1 MAVHLDSLLNSV
13 TRSREPSH
21 ANSSLPRCETFG
33 LSATVISTAFPRL
46 ALCPRTEGEN
56 HGSLFGRWRQ
66 SVHTF
71 HRTSNRKKKDTDWKL
86 TVSKILKVIG
96 AHFKNS
102 FQC

>member
-46 ALCPRTEGEN
+46 ALSPRTEGKTMVPCLAV
-56 HGSLFGRWRQ
+56 GGR
-66 SVHTF
+66 VCTHFTEL
-71 HRTSNRKKKDTDWKL
+71 L
-86 TVSKILKVIG
+86 TEKKILIG
-96 AHFKNS
+96 N
-102 FQC
+102 